1 MFKATKDRIVKV
13 ESLLDRH
20 LVVSAAGVS
29 QALGLARYQ
38 ARDLLYLMQQNGL
51 IVSAPIA
58 PGAFTRP
65 APRPKARHR
74 HPQEDTDNVR

>member
-65 APRPKARHR
+65 APSPKARHR
-74 HPQEDTDNVR
+74 HTQEDTDNVR